1 MDRNTG
7 PNPAPDARTGAEAVS
22 PPAAPQSSPASA
34 PTTTGHTGSPAETA
48 PKPAAGAA
56 AEPREKPVKDLTP
69 EQLEKQRRK
78 RGSLA
83 SGALAMPIIT
93 LGATLMAVP
102 LGIWYVSTLLKT
114 VIVVIT
120 NAVSGEQQA
129 AAVNDALA
137 NVDPDAMSSISL
149 ALIIIGAVLVLA
161 AIAISWF
168 MLRAHD
174 IERPMLVTVF
184 SVPMAAV
191 LSAVVTISIGA
202 LGGLLFR
209 DATRTLEGVLGN
221 APLGIAG
228 FAIAAIVVSV
238 LIGAAVWWWVARIF
252 RTAEPQ
258 R

>member
-1 MDRNTG
+1 M
-7 PNPAPDARTGAEAVS
+7 
-22 PPAAPQSSPASA
+22 
-34 PTTTGHTGSPAETA
+34 
-48 PKPAAGAA
+48 
-56 AEPREKPVKDLTP
+56 KDLTP